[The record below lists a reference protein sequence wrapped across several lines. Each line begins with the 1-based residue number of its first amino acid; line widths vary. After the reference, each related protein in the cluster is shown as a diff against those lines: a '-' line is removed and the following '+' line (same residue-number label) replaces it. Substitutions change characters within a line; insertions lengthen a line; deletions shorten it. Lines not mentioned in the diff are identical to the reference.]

1 MSHPRALD
9 DLGNGCYAW
18 IQAPGSWGWSN
29 AGLVMSEGESLLVDT
44 LFDLALTQEMLD
56 AMQPITAAAPIRN
69 LVNTHANGDH
79 CYGNQLV
86 TDAEIIATEAC
97 ATEMSETPP
106 ELLAAMMAATDD
118 LGDLGVYLE
127 ECFGEF
133 DFEGI
138 TLTPP
143 TRTFTKRLEVP
154 VGSKVAE
161 CIEVGPAHTRG
172 DLLVHVPGDSVVF
185 TGDIL
190 FIDST
195 PLVWAGPI
203 SNWIAACDLILEL
216 NPETIVPG
224 HGPLTDADGVRQVQE
239 YLSFVHEA
247 ASARH
252 EAGLSAAEALDDIA
266 LGEFRG
272 WLDAERL
279 AVNIANVYQELSPGS
294 TPADVVALF
303 GAMSSAS
310 SLR

>member
-1 MSHPRALD
+1 MSHPRALH
-9 DLGNGCYAW
+9 DLGNGCHAW

-29 AGLVMSEGESLLVDT
+29 AGLVVSEGESLLVDT
-44 LFDLALTQEMLD
+44 LFDLALTQEMLA
-56 AMQPITAAAPIRN
+56 AMQPITSAAPIRN

-86 TDAEIIATEAC
+86 TGAEIIATEAC
-97 ATEMSETPP
+97 ADEMSETPP
-106 ELLAAMMAATDD
+106 ELLAGMMAATAD
-118 LGDLGVYLE
+118 LGELGVYLE
-127 ECFGEF
+127 ECFSEF

-138 TLTPP
+138 ALTPP

-154 VGSKVAE
+154 VGSKVAA

-172 DLLVHVPGDSVVF
+172 DLLVHVPDDSVVF

-216 NPETIVPG
+216 KPETIVPG
-224 HGPLTDADGVRQVQE
+224 HGPVTDADGVRQVQE
-239 YLSFVHEA
+239 YLSFVHDA

-252 EAGLSAAEALDDIA
+252 KAGLSAAEALDDIA

>member
-1 MSHPRALD
+1 MPHPRALE

-29 AGLVMSEGESLLVDT
+29 AGLIASEGESLLVDT

-56 AMQPITAAAPIRN
+56 AMQPITSEAPIRN

-79 CYGNQLV
+79 CYGNELV
-86 TDAEIIATEAC
+86 TGAEIIATEAC
-97 ATEMSETPP
+97 AAEMSDTPP
-106 ELLAAMMAATDD
+106 ELLAGMMAATGD

-127 ECFGEF
+127 ECFGDF
-133 DFEGI
+133 NFEGI

-143 TRTFTKRLEVP
+143 TRTFTKQLP
-154 VGSKVAE
+154 GAVGAKIAE

-172 DLLVHVPGDSVVF
+172 DLLVHVPSDSVIF

-190 FIDST
+190 FIEST

-203 SNWIAACDLILEL
+203 SNWIAACDLILDL
-216 NPETIVPG
+216 DPDTIVPG
-224 HGPLTDADGVRQVQE
+224 HGPVTDSHGVRQVKE
-239 YLSFVHEA
+239 YLSFVHKE

-266 LGEFRG
+266 IGEFRG

-279 AVNIANVYQELSPGS
+279 AVNIANVYQELSPQN

-303 GAMSSAS
+303 SSMSSAS